1 MKRYIILLVF
11 LLFACASQN
20 SDHKIINNDNSLKPI
35 SGKGQENHIEDE
47 VPTLKPDSVN
57 KELGTKK
64 TSTHE
69 ADKSIEKKDVV
80 TYGSVRYENTT
91 ISFKTLPSVSDS
103 SKEQGTSG
111 YISKGSNGL
120 NRKEVRDVYI
130 NGKYSHIETVKETY
144 LVSKPIDEQK
154 WIGTK
159 ETVQDDDDDSW
170 ESLGYHFYK
179 KYDSFET
186 CNIQADELARINS
199 KNGWLSTLCDG
210 PNLYYTLRD

>member
-1 MKRYIILLVF
+1 MKRYTILLLI
-11 LLFACASQN
+11 LLCACATQNLDPESINADETIELKSQTDHDNYIEVEQPIQQPN
-20 SDHKIINNDNSLKPI
+20 S
-35 SGKGQENHIEDE
+35 
-47 VPTLKPDSVN
+47 V
-57 KELGTKK
+57 KEETDDKK
-64 TSTHE
+64 NFTPET
-69 ADKSIEKKDVV
+69 DKSIEKKDEI
-80 TYGSVRYENTT
+80 TYGSVRNKDTT

-103 SKEQGTSG
+103 SKEQGNSG
-111 YISKGSNGL
+111 YITKGSNGL
-120 NRKEVRDVYI
+120 QRKEIRDVYI
-130 NGKYSHIETVKETY
+130 NGKFSHTETVKETY
-144 LVSKPIDEQK
+144 IVLNAIDEQK

-159 ETVQDDDDDSW
+159 EVVQEDDDSW